1 MKGSRNEDN
10 THNNNIIMTNK
21 NNIKKDLNNSE
32 MNETEVIMNQLE
44 LLSFTEDKSFDDP
57 TLTLLQKSKINTKSG
72 NKELVNNFY
81 MNIQN
86 LKDIE
91 NKSNN
96 LINLESIEYKVDY
109 NDKKDVLKLKL
120 DNILTSLRLLE
131 IKVNNKYYNSIIKFK
146 NYLKDEILLNN
157 YFEHF
162 NDLFNLIIELIFIIK
177 KETEKNEL
185 NNNKKQKNGMIK
197 KKKKELNNKDKQ
209 IEGLLNKLKVEQQ
222 KAQKNSKDNSNE
234 LVILQ
239 KENKELY
246 YQLGLYKNYIK
257 RINNNN
263 IALEEQLN
271 NIILEKFSK
280 KPNSFKNKIF
290 SNINNPTINMNN
302 NININNINGIYS
314 SNQEHIIINEPYK
327 DINFT
332 NYKKIN
338 KDETSIQFRKLNLSL
353 INLLKEINKILGVY
367 DLSLNKA
374 NIEDSQTNVIIN
386 LNNMIESS
394 ILIDNDK
401 MNQFHKSFL
410 GNMDKILNKI
420 DNLIKVYKN
429 NNIGKKKENTILNS
443 KRCSSPFIKQ
453 KSCKEINSLSKP
465 LLNKSNE
472 KQISN
477 KIIVHRKNFSNIK

>member
-1 MKGSRNEDN
+1 
-10 THNNNIIMTNK
+10 
-21 NNIKKDLNNSE
+21 
-32 MNETEVIMNQLE
+32 MNDSEVIMNQLE

-146 NYLKDEILLNN
+146 NYLNDEILLNN

-185 NNNKKQKNGMIK
+185 NNNKNQKNGMILK
-197 KKKKELNNKDKQ
+197 LEKELNNKDKQ

-246 YQLGLYKNYIK
+246 Y
-257 RINNNN
+257 
-263 IALEEQLN
+263 
-271 NIILEKFSK
+271 
-280 KPNSFKNKIF
+280 
-290 SNINNPTINMNN
+290 
-302 NININNINGIYS
+302 
-314 SNQEHIIINEPYK
+314 
-327 DINFT
+327 
-332 NYKKIN
+332 
-338 KDETSIQFRKLNLSL
+338 
-353 INLLKEINKILGVY
+353 
-367 DLSLNKA
+367 
-374 NIEDSQTNVIIN
+374 
-386 LNNMIESS
+386 
-394 ILIDNDK
+394 
-401 MNQFHKSFL
+401 
-410 GNMDKILNKI
+410 
-420 DNLIKVYKN
+420 
-429 NNIGKKKENTILNS
+429 
-443 KRCSSPFIKQ
+443 
-453 KSCKEINSLSKP
+453 
-465 LLNKSNE
+465 
-472 KQISN
+472 
-477 KIIVHRKNFSNIK
+477 